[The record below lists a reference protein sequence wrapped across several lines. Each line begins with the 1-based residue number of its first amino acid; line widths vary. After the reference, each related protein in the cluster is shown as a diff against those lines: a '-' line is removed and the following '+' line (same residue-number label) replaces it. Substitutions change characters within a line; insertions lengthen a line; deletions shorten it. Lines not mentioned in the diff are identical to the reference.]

1 MYRKSLLLVS
11 ASVFAVAVNAAA
23 GQPVRLSDAQMDRV
37 VAGTAGSA
45 IGLADA
51 LGNLDAQTVTLTL
64 SSADAVH
71 GTALAIGLS
80 AASASS
86 LLSPAT
92 ASSRSAAVA
101 RAP

>member
-1 MYRKSLLLVS
+1 MNSKLLFLVG
-11 ASVFAVAVNAAA
+11 ASMFAAVGNASA
-23 GQPVRLSDAQMDRV
+23 GQPLALSDTQMDRV

-51 LGNLDAQTVTLTL
+51 LGNLEAQTVTLTL
-64 SSADAVH
+64 GSADTVH

-80 AASASS
+80 AAAASS
-86 LLSPAT
+86 LLSPAA
-92 ASSRSAAVA
+92 ASSQSAAVA